1 MSKTDTN
8 NSLLRALPSVDS
20 ILKTEAAKGLAAEA
34 GFARLGALA
43 RRVTNELRKE
53 LLAKPADFA
62 AGSNGE
68 HSLRKELL
76 SEAERRLIELHR
88 TERASGLRR
97 VINASGVVLH
107 TNLGRA
113 PLSESARRAVD
124 AAAGYC
130 SLEYDVVTGLRGRRG
145 ARAEDLLII
154 LTGSEGALIV
164 NNCAA
169 AALLVL
175 STFTRDGET
184 IVSRGELVEIG
195 GDFRVPDVMAQ
206 SGTRMVEVGTTNR
219 TSLNDYRD
227 AISENTRLLMRV
239 HTSNYRI
246 VGFAKTPTL
255 PELADLAHEAGLPL
269 YEDAGSG
276 ALIDLSEYGIDGEPI
291 IRQSLEAGAD
301 IVTFSGDKL
310 LGGPQAGLIVGRGK
324 LIERMRANPL
334 YRALRAD
341 KLRLAALEATLEEY
355 AREEKVPAQQSIR
368 MKTAEIGDR
377 ADKLIDKVGKRIS
390 DAVRIEKIQGESAVG
405 GGSAPTSPLPTFL
418 IAVTS
423 SSMSPNDVEAALRQW
438 DPPIVVRIVDDRV
451 VIDLRTVAESEEAE
465 IEKALTSLL

>member
-1 MSKTDTN
+1 MSKIDTN

-20 ILKTEAAKGLAAEA
+20 ILKTDAARGLGEEA
-34 GFARLGALA
+34 GFARLSALA
-43 RRVTNELRKE
+43 RRVTNELRRE
-53 LLAKPADFA
+53 LLANPTDFA
-62 AGSNGE
+62 DGINGE
-68 HSLRKELL
+68 NSLRQGLL

-88 TERASGLRR
+88 TEKASGLRR
-97 VINASGVVLH
+97 VVNASGVVLH

-113 PLSESARRAVD
+113 PLSESARRAID

-130 SLEYDVVTGLRGRRG
+130 SLEYDVVTGARGRRG
-145 ARAEDLLII
+145 ARAEDLLIN

-175 STFTRDGET
+175 STFARDGET

-219 TSLNDYRD
+219 TSLNDYRN

-276 ALIDLSEYGIDGEPI
+276 AMIDLSEYGIAGEPI

-310 LGGPQAGLIVGRGK
+310 LGGPQAGLVVGRGE

-355 AREEKVPAQQSIR
+355 ARDERVPAQESIR
-368 MKTAEIGDR
+368 MTAVEIRGR
-377 ADKLIDKVGKRIS
+377 VDKLISRIS
-390 DAVRIEKIQGESAVG
+390 QRISPNVKLEKIQGESAVG

-423 SSMSPNDVEAALRQW
+423 PSMSPNDVEAALRQG

-451 VIDLRTVAESEEAE
+451 VIDLRTVSESEEAE
-465 IEKALTSLL
+465 IEKALASLS